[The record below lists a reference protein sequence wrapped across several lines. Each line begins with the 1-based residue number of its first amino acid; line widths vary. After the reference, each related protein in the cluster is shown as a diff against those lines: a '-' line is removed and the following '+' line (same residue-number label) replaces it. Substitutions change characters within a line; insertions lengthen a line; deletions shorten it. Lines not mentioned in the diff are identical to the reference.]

1 MDWGHFT
8 PLASLSGGALIG
20 IGASVLIIFAGRI
33 AGISGI
39 MGGLLLPRRG
49 DWGWRLSF
57 IGGLIFSALVAQGIE
72 YPMHP
77 RLPSENN
84 IILIAGVMVG
94 FGSRLGSG
102 CTSGHGVCGLARC
115 SVRSAVATA
124 CFIGAGI
131 AVVFIMR
138 VMARGE
144 GWYS

>member
-1 MDWGHFT
+1 VDWDHFT
-8 PLASLSGGALIG
+8 PWASLSGGALIG
-20 IGASVLIIFAGRI
+20 AGAAALVILAGRI

-39 MGGLLLPRRG
+39 VGGLLPPRRD

-57 IGGLIFSALVAQGIE
+57 VAGLVLSALVARAAGYSMDPLFPSDDTISLVAGI
-72 YPMHP
+72 
-77 RLPSENN
+77 L
-84 IILIAGVMVG
+84 VG

-124 CFIGAGI
+124 CFIGVGI

-138 VMARGE
+138 VMAGGE
-144 GWYS
+144 G

>member
-1 MDWGHFT
+1 MDWDHFT
-8 PLASLSGGALIG
+8 PWASLSGGALIG
-20 IGASVLIIFAGRI
+20 IGASVLIIFAGRV

-57 IGGLIFSALVAQGIE
+57 VAGLVLSALVARASG
-72 YPMHP
+72 YLMDP
-77 RLPSENN
+77 LFPSDNN
-84 IILIAGVMVG
+84 IILVAGIMVG

-124 CFIGAGI
+124 CFISAGI

-144 GWYS
+144 G

>member
-1 MDWGHFT
+1 MDWDHFT
-8 PLASLSGGALIG
+8 PWASLSGGALIG
-20 IGASVLIIFAGRI
+20 IGASVLIIFAGRV

-57 IGGLIFSALVAQGIE
+57 VAGLVLSALGARASG
-72 YPMHP
+72 YSMDP
-77 RLPSENN
+77 LFPSDNN
-84 IILIAGVMVG
+84 IILVAGIMVG

-131 AVVFIMR
+131 AVVSIMR

-144 GWYS
+144 GWSS